1 MHTKDK
7 LAVALSDIGLDDMAT
22 KAANGYYDDF
32 LSPIAMPMT
41 ALLAELAHVGSVEA
55 LALRRKVMDGAFD
68 ATPAEAEEWASSL
81 EGQATMRRLH
91 GDP

>member
-1 MHTKDK
+1 
-7 LAVALSDIGLDDMAT
+7 
-22 KAANGYYDDF
+22 
-32 LSPIAMPMT
+32 
-41 ALLAELAHVGSVEA
+41 VGSVEA